1 MRAVV
6 LVGGEGTRL
15 RPLTLT
21 TPKQML
27 PIVEEPMIER
37 VVGHL
42 ADHGIDDA
50 VLSLGYRPD
59 AFINAYPDGT
69 IAGVRLTYAVEPTP
83 LDTAG
88 AIRFAAVHAGIDETF
103 VVVNGDVLTDADLA
117 GLVDFHR
124 ARGAEGTISL
134 TPVEDP
140 SSFGVVPTDDQGRVE
155 AFIEKPPRDEA
166 PTNLINAGSYV
177 FEPSVLDR
185 IPADRRVSIERETF
199 PALVADGTLY
209 AQGSDAYWLDT
220 GTPDAYLRAHLDLV
234 LGRRAGPPASAAELD
249 TALGPGVW
257 RIGPVEV
264 DTAGAVV
271 SRSLLGRGSSVAAGT
286 VVEES
291 VIGAGAVVEED
302 ASVTGSVLLPGARVA
317 ASATV
322 ERSVIGPDA
331 IIGQRC
337 VIHGVSVIG
346 GGAVTA
352 SGTVIDGE
360 RVPAGV

>member
-37 VVGHL
+37 VIGQL
-42 ADHGIDDA
+42 AEHGIDDA

-69 IAGVRLTYAVEPTP
+69 IAGVRLAYAVEPTP

-88 AIRFAAVHAGIDETF
+88 AIRFAAGHADMDETF
-103 VVVNGDVLTDADLA
+103 VVVNGDVLTDADLTA
-117 GLVDFHR
+117 LVEFHR
-124 ARGAEGTISL
+124 ARGAEATISL

-140 SSFGVVPTDDQGRVE
+140 SAFGVVPTDERGRVE
-155 AFIEKPPRDEA
+155 AFIEKPTREEA
-166 PTNLINAGSYV
+166 PTNLINAGTYV
-177 FEPSVLDR
+177 FEPSVLER
-185 IPADRRVSIERETF
+185 IPAERRVSIERETF

-209 AQGSDAYWLDT
+209 ALGSDAYWLDT
-220 GTPDAYLRAHLDLV
+220 GTPDAYLRAHLDLL
-234 LGRRAGPPASAAELD
+234 LGRRPGPPAPGAELD
-249 TALGPGVW
+249 VALGPGVW
-257 RIGPVEV
+257 RIGAV
-264 DTAGAVV
+264 DVQSSAVA
-271 SRSLLGRGSSVAAGT
+271 RSLFGTGSSVAANA

-291 VIGAGAVVEED
+291 VVGAGAVIEEG
-302 ASVTGSVLLPGARVA
+302 ATVTGSVLLPGSRVA
-317 ASATV
+317 SKATV
-322 ERSVIGPDA
+322 DRSVVGPEA
-331 IIGQRC
+331 IVGQRC

-360 RVPAGV
+360 RVAAGV